1 MSVGSAL
8 HSLPKPSNN
17 GDDGWTDNSMAE
29 LEKELGLALEEQVKS
44 SSASAPTSPSPRS
57 VEAPQDEIQ
66 SRERSEATGSRPEEL
81 QEVCRH
87 GTAQQAK
94 HSVRSFSDIQ
104 QLRSV
109 TSTVMHHEPLETPPP
124 QLIWHWGASL
134 RRRSEVTK
142 TCIQRSV
149 AKPTIP

>member
-1 MSVGSAL
+1 ML
-8 HSLPKPSNN
+8 HPLPKLSDSGN
-17 GDDGWTDNSMAE
+17 DRWTHDSMAE
-29 LEKELGLALEEQVKS
+29 LEKELGLALEEEQVKS
-44 SSASAPTSPSPRS
+44 LSANALTFPSPRS

-109 TSTVMHHEPLETPPP
+109 TSTVMHHEPLETPLP
-124 QLIWHWGASL
+124 
-134 RRRSEVTK
+134 
-142 TCIQRSV
+142 
-149 AKPTIP
+149 